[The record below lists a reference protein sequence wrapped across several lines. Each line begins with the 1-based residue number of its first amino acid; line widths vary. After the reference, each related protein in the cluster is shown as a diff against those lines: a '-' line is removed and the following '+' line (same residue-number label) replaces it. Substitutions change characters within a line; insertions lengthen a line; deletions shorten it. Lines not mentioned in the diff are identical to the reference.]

1 MPVSFISDAFH
12 FLWMYIRQ
20 YYGLMIF
27 LAAFVV
33 CYILLMHRPNSP
45 LFNKLREPTAL
56 LGFGIE
62 IVTIVYFTLMFR
74 DSSSA
79 HSYELELFWSY
90 KEWIIHHNAALGMEI
105 LNNILLFFPLGF
117 IMTDAF
123 RKCPLRIVCLV
134 SLILSGAVECCQL
147 IFRLG
152 LFEFDDILNNVLGA
166 VLGWCV
172 FHLLKNLRSR
182 KRKRK

>member
-90 KEWIIHHNAALGMEI
+90 K
-105 LNNILLFFPLGF
+105 
-117 IMTDAF
+117 
-123 RKCPLRIVCLV
+123 
-134 SLILSGAVECCQL
+134 
-147 IFRLG
+147 
-152 LFEFDDILNNVLGA
+152 
-166 VLGWCV
+166 
-172 FHLLKNLRSR
+172 
-182 KRKRK
+182 

>member
-1 MPVSFISDAFH
+1 
-12 FLWMYIRQ
+12 MYIRQ

-74 DSSSA
+74 TALRPILMSWSCSGPIRSGSS
-79 HSYELELFWSY
+79 
-90 KEWIIHHNAALGMEI
+90 IIM
-105 LNNILLFFPLGF
+105 
-117 IMTDAF
+117 
-123 RKCPLRIVCLV
+123 
-134 SLILSGAVECCQL
+134 QL
-147 IFRLG
+147 W
-152 LFEFDDILNNVLGA
+152 
-166 VLGWCV
+166 GW
-172 FHLLKNLRSR
+172 RS
-182 KRKRK
+182 

>member
-1 MPVSFISDAFH
+1 
-12 FLWMYIRQ
+12 
-20 YYGLMIF
+20 
-27 LAAFVV
+27 
-33 CYILLMHRPNSP
+33 
-45 LFNKLREPTAL
+45 
-56 LGFGIE
+56 
-62 IVTIVYFTLMFR
+62 MFR

-182 KRKRK
+182 KRRRK

>member
-1 MPVSFISDAFH
+1 
-12 FLWMYIRQ
+12 
-20 YYGLMIF
+20 
-27 LAAFVV
+27 
-33 CYILLMHRPNSP
+33 
-45 LFNKLREPTAL
+45 
-56 LGFGIE
+56 
-62 IVTIVYFTLMFR
+62 
-74 DSSSA
+74 
-79 HSYELELFWSY
+79 
-90 KEWIIHHNAALGMEI
+90 MEI

-134 SLILSGAVECCQL
+134 ALILSGAVECCQL

-182 KRKRK
+182 KRRRK